1 MNNNMKQYQHMG
13 WKTLTLFFA
22 LCLAIAGTT
31 SLSSC
36 SSQDDPYYT
45 VSEDDT
51 PRILNT
57 DLVDQNLNRVTPLNI
72 EIKVTPRNFTKV
84 TWLLNGT
91 QIHEGFTINQLVPVG
106 NHELKIVATTVKGLT
121 TSRSIKVNVTPM
133 ADDPSIATDA
143 KTRWLTIGKTK
154 TVSCEHVTSISKLL
168 IGDVEATNVSYADN
182 KITFDVPSM
191 AEGEYLVTLVDAQG
205 TKWGCGLFTVS
216 TEDYPDPGIKET
228 TIWEGDVTINWGDSK
243 VFIPAAEM
251 ADVPVGATVRLV
263 YEMVDAEYHCM
274 RVTNEDWSADIV
286 AQFDLT
292 ESGAYEFEFTAD
304 SKAIADAKGM
314 LVTGFGYKLTQVV
327 IVEGVAPAENTL
339 WEGSKDINWGD
350 SNVFIPAADMA
361 AVAAGSKIHVY
372 YEMIDAEYHCMRIT
386 NEDWSSDIV
395 AQFDIT
401 ADTAIPYE
409 FDYTADSK
417 AIGDAKGMLVT
428 GFGYKITKVTYS
440 E

>member
-1 MNNNMKQYQHMG
+1 M
-13 WKTLTLFFA
+13 
-22 LCLAIAGTT
+22 
-31 SLSSC
+31 
-36 SSQDDPYYT
+36 
-45 VSEDDT
+45 
-51 PRILNT
+51 
-57 DLVDQNLNRVTPLNI
+57 
-72 EIKVTPRNFTKV
+72 
-84 TWLLNGT
+84 
-91 QIHEGFTINQLVPVG
+91 G

-274 RVTNEDWSADIV
+274 RVTNEDWSADMV

-292 ESGAYEFEFTAD
+292 RVVPMSSSLPLTARLLP
-304 SKAIADAKGM
+304 M
-314 LVTGFGYKLTQVV
+314 PRVCL
-327 IVEGVAPAENTL
+327 
-339 WEGSKDINWGD
+339 
-350 SNVFIPAADMA
+350 
-361 AVAAGSKIHVY
+361 
-372 YEMIDAEYHCMRIT
+372 
-386 NEDWSSDIV
+386 
-395 AQFDIT
+395 
-401 ADTAIPYE
+401 
-409 FDYTADSK
+409 
-417 AIGDAKGMLVT
+417 
-428 GFGYKITKVTYS
+428 
-440 E
+440 